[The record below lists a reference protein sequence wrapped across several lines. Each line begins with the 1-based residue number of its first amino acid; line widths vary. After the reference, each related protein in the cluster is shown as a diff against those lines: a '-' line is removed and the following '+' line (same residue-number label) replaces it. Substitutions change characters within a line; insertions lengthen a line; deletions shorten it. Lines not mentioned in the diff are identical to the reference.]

1 MTPETMRNQL
11 RNWGEILILAAI
23 YFVTGKIGLSMAYI
37 HPSVTAVWPPTGIAL
52 AAILLR
58 GNRIWPGVL
67 LGAFLVNIATAGSI
81 FNTIG
86 LATGNTLEA
95 LAGAYLVKRYANGV
109 NAFDHPK
116 DFLNFVIVA
125 AMVSTTISATF
136 GVTSLCLTGIDQWS
150 DYGRTWLTWWLG
162 DATSDLIVAP
172 LLLLC
177 SVRRPWRWTIPRAF
191 EGMVLML
198 ILILVGQGVFSNLLP
213 FGGGHY
219 PLEFASLPI
228 ILWAAF
234 RFDQRE
240 ISVGMFILSGFAVL
254 GTLRNYG
261 PFIRDSQQESMM
273 LAQFFS
279 GFMAIMA
286 LTTGAVVAERSKLT
300 KDLQEMLARVK
311 ALSGLLPICSWCKKI
326 RNDGGYWQEVE
337 AYIHDHSDA
346 AFTHG
351 VCPDCL
357 EKYKADYIKKRSAG

>member
-1 MTPETMRNQL
+1 MRIRL
-11 RNWGEILILAAI
+11 RDWGEITILAAI
-23 YFVTGKIGLSMAYI
+23 YLVAGKIGLSMAYS

-52 AAILLR
+52 AAFLLR

-67 LGAFLVNIATAGSI
+67 LGAFLVNITTAGSI
-81 FNTIG
+81 ITTIG
-86 LATGNTLEA
+86 ITTGNTLEA
-95 LAGAYLVKRYANGV
+95 FAGAYLVRKYANGV
-109 NAFDHPK
+109 NTFDHPK
-116 DFLNFVIVA
+116 NFLTFVIVA
-125 AMVSTTISATF
+125 AIMSTTISATL
-136 GVTSLCLTGIDQWS
+136 GVTSLCLTGIAAWGN
-150 DYGRTWLTWWLG
+150 YGTIWLTWWLG
-162 DATSDLIVAP
+162 DATSDLLVAP

-177 SVRRPWRWTIPRAF
+177 SVRRPWRWTIPRAL
-191 EGMVLML
+191 EGMILML
-198 ILILVGQGVFSNLLP
+198 FLILVGQGVFSNLLP

-219 PLEFASLPI
+219 PLEFASIPI

-254 GTLRNYG
+254 GTLSNHG

-300 KDLQEMLARVK
+300 QDLQEMLARVK
-311 ALSGLLPICSWCKKI
+311 ALSGLLPICAWCKKI

-357 EKYKADYIKKRSAG
+357 EKYKAEFMKNRSASR